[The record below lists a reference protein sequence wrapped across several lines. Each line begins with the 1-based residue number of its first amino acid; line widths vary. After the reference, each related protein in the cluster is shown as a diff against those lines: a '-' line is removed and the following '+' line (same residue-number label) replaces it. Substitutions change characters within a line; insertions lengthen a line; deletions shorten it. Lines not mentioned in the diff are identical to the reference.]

1 MSIKE
6 IGSQRNMPRQFGLK
20 PNTPVQVL
28 YDGKSESG
36 NSLLKVVDDT
46 GTTYFELRDRH
57 ADIEKKIAKLEV
69 RQNDLIE
76 IEAKVE
82 DGKSVEYLVTMRKRW
97 NENVVA
103 SSEYEDLFVAQ
114 VRHMTR
120 CWIGA
125 CHVWK
130 ESGEEQN
137 QADRLSTILGMTL
150 ELYRSGSIKMD
161 LAKYDSEPIDIVEK
175 LT

>member
-1 MSIKE
+1 MSIKK
-6 IGSQRNMPRQFGLK
+6 FGLK
-20 PNTPVQVL
+20 PNTPVEVL
-28 YDGKSESG
+28 YDGKSEIG
-36 NSLLKVVDDT
+36 NSLLKAVDDT
-46 GTTYFELRDRH
+46 GATIFELQDRH

-69 RQNDLIE
+69 RQNDLIV

-82 DGKSVEYLVTMRKRW
+82 DDKSVEYLVTIRKRW
-97 NENVVA
+97 NENVIA

-137 QADRLSTILGMTL
+137 QADRTSTILGLTL

-161 LAKYDSEPIDIVEK
+161 LAKYDSEPMDIVEK

>member
-1 MSIKE
+1 MSIKK
-6 IGSQRNMPRQFGLK
+6 FGLK
-20 PNTPVQVL
+20 PNTPVEVL

-36 NSLLKVVDDT
+36 NSLLKAVDDT
-46 GTTYFELRDRH
+46 GATIFELQDRH
-57 ADIEKKIAKLEV
+57 AAIEQKIAELEV
-69 RQNDLIE
+69 RQNDLIT

-82 DGKSVEYLVTMRKRW
+82 DGKSVEYLVAIRKRW
-97 NENVVA
+97 NENVIA
-103 SSEYEDLFVAQ
+103 STDYEDLFVAQ

-137 QADRLSTILGMTL
+137 QADRTSTILGMAL

-161 LAKYDSEPIDIVEK
+161 LAKYDSEPIDIVER

>member
-1 MSIKE
+1 MSIKK
-6 IGSQRNMPRQFGLK
+6 FGLK
-20 PNTPVQVL
+20 PNTPVEVL
-28 YDGKSESG
+28 YDGKSEIG
-36 NSLLKVVDDT
+36 NSLLKAVDDT
-46 GTTYFELRDRH
+46 GATIFELQDRH

-69 RQNDLIE
+69 RQNDLIS
-76 IEAKVE
+76 IEAAVE
-82 DGKSVEYLVTMRKRW
+82 DGKSVKYLVAIRKRW

-137 QADRLSTILGMTL
+137 QADRTSTILGMTL

>member
-1 MSIKE
+1 MSIKK
-6 IGSQRNMPRQFGLK
+6 FGLK
-20 PNTPVQVL
+20 PNAPVEVL

-36 NSLLKVVDDT
+36 NSLLKAVDDT
-46 GTTYFELRDRH
+46 GATIFELQDRH
-57 ADIEKKIAKLEV
+57 TAIEEKIAKLEV
-69 RQNDLIE
+69 RQNDLIS

-82 DGKSVEYLVTMRKRW
+82 DGKSVEYLVAIRKRW
-97 NENVVA
+97 NENVVT

-137 QADRLSTILGMTL
+137 QADRTSTILGMTL

-161 LAKYDSEPIDIVEK
+161 LAKYDSEPIGIVEK

>member
-1 MSIKE
+1 MSIKK
-6 IGSQRNMPRQFGLK
+6 FGLK
-20 PNTPVQVL
+20 PNAPVEVL

-36 NSLLKVVDDT
+36 NSLLKAVDDT
-46 GTTYFELRDRH
+46 GATIFELQDRH
-57 ADIEKKIAKLEV
+57 TAIEEKIAKLEV
-69 RQNDLIE
+69 RQNDLIS

-82 DGKSVEYLVTMRKRW
+82 DGKSVEYLVAIRKRW

-137 QADRLSTILGMTL
+137 QADRTSTILGMTL

>member
-1 MSIKE
+1 MSIKK
-6 IGSQRNMPRQFGLK
+6 FGLK
-20 PNTPVQVL
+20 PNTPVEVL
-28 YDGKSESG
+28 YDGKSEIG
-36 NSLLKVVDDT
+36 NSLLKAVDDT
-46 GTTYFELRDRH
+46 GATIFELQDRH
-57 ADIEKKIAKLEV
+57 IAIEEKIAKLEV
-69 RQNDLIE
+69 RQNDLIS

-137 QADRLSTILGMTL
+137 QADRTSTILGMTL

>member
-1 MSIKE
+1 MSIKK
-6 IGSQRNMPRQFGLK
+6 FGLK
-20 PNTPVQVL
+20 PNTPVEVL
-28 YDGKSESG
+28 YDGKSEIG
-36 NSLLKVVDDT
+36 NSLLKAVDDT
-46 GTTYFELRDRH
+46 GATIFELQDRH
-57 ADIEKKIAKLEV
+57 IAIEEKIAKLEV
-69 RQNDLIE
+69 RQNDLIT
-76 IEAKVE
+76 IEARVE
-82 DGKSVEYLVTMRKRW
+82 DGKSVEYLVAIRKRW

-103 SSEYEDLFVAQ
+103 STDYEDLFIAQ

-137 QADRLSTILGMTL
+137 QADRTSTILGMAL

-161 LAKYDSEPIDIVEK
+161 LAKYDSEPIDIVER